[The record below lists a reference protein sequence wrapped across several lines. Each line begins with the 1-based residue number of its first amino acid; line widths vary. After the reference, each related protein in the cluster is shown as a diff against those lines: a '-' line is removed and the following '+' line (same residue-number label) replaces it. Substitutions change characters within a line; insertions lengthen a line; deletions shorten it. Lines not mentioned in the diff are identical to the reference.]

1 MFKSNS
7 QSECIS
13 IHLDHSCI
21 KEGGQHT
28 LQLRC
33 NQTDE
38 GQKEREWKRGIEKG
52 KGPSNSSTWLRK
64 PTPSPLSS
72 SLSFPGQFHRR
83 ELLGMASVQ
92 LGLTGLDALLWLMEW
107 DRYRGAG
114 TLCICSFLRLFHCIF
129 SSSHL
134 LYLYGTLQIKPS
146 QNVYKN
152 AITLLSLTYQKV

>member
-1 MFKSNS
+1 MRVFKSNS

-38 GQKEREWKRGIEKG
+38 WQRERKRGIEKG
-52 KGPSNSSTWLRK
+52 KGQTNSSTWLRK

-72 SLSFPGQFHRR
+72 SLFLPGRFHRR
-83 ELLGMASVQ
+83 ELLGMASVL
-92 LGLTGLDALLWLMEW
+92 LGLTGLDALFMAVGMGSLSGG
-107 DRYRGAG
+107 RNAQ
-114 TLCICSFLRLFHCIF
+114 
-129 SSSHL
+129 
-134 LYLYGTLQIKPS
+134 YL
-146 QNVYKN
+146 
-152 AITLLSLTYQKV
+152 